1 MNTDIKTLIVS
12 PDGSV
17 PDEGSLIDDTV
28 ERGLGDTVANLI
40 HKYLHLTPCSTCQR
54 RRRTL
59 NRIFP
64 YKSDKEIRPD

>member
-1 MNTDIKTLIVS
+1 MNTDIKTLTPS

-17 PDEGSLIDDTV
+17 LDEGSLIDDAV
-28 ERGLGDTVANLI
+28 ETGLGDTVANLI
-40 HKYLHLTPCSTCQR
+40 HRYLHLTPCSACQR

-64 YKSDKEIRPD
+64 YKSGKGIRPD